1 VRNAALLSCDSEN
14 VFGTKREERDISTI
28 REVAKLS
35 GVSVATVSRVFN
47 GYADVSEATRQ
58 RVMATAKQLDYAPS
72 AAARTLVKQ
81 RSQLIGVVLYTGQEH
96 PDIQHPFF
104 QEVLVGLKH
113 GIGALGYDLLL
124 FATDLPGSS
133 RDKPH
138 SYLRRARHHRVD
150 GVVLMGVEVG
160 DSEVQKLLASPT
172 PIIGVDLDISGPRA
186 SYVTSDNVTGAR
198 LAVRHLHALGH
209 SRIATISGPP
219 GTKAGDDRMLGF
231 RGEMQA
237 LGLEVRPG
245 YEQEGDFYAETGEAG
260 MHTLLGLDPRPTAVF
275 VASDM
280 MAVGALKAIR
290 DAGVRCPEDV
300 AIVGFDDIA
309 LAPLLSPAMTT
320 VRQEAPEMGVAA
332 GRSLI
337 EMIEDPQ
344 VVAPVR
350 VLPVELVVRES
361 CGAAQ
366 PALASTG

>member
-1 VRNAALLSCDSEN
+1 M
-14 VFGTKREERDISTI
+14 
-28 REVAKLS
+28 AKLS

-47 GYADVSEATRQ
+47 GYADVSDTTRA
-58 RVMATAKQLDYAPS
+58 RVMATAKRLDYAPS
-72 AAARTLVKQ
+72 AAARTLVTQ
-81 RSQLIGVVLYTGQEH
+81 RSQLIGVILYTGHEH

-113 GIGALGYDLLL
+113 GIGVLGYDLLL
-124 FATDLPGSS
+124 FATEQPGSN
-133 RDKPH
+133 RGKPH
-138 SYLRRARHHRVD
+138 SYLRRVRHHGVD
-150 GVVLMGVEVG
+150 GVVLMGVEAD
-160 DSEVQKLLASPT
+160 DSEVQRLLASPT
-172 PIIGVDLDISGPRA
+172 PIIGVDLDIAGPRA

-198 LAVRHLHALGH
+198 LAVRHLQGLGH
-209 SRIATISGPP
+209 RRIATISGPR
-219 GTKAGDDRMLGF
+219 GTKAGDDRMLGY

-237 LGLEVRPG
+237 LGLEVPAG
-245 YEQEGDFYAETGEAG
+245 YEQEGDFYAETGEAA
-260 MHTLLGLDPRPTAVF
+260 MHVLIGLDQRPTAVF

-290 DAGVRCPEDV
+290 DAGLRCPEDIAV
-300 AIVGFDDIA
+300 IGFDDIA
-309 LAPLLSPAMTT
+309 LAGLLSPAITT

-361 CGAAQ
+361 CGAGAT
-366 PALASTG
+366 ARASTG

>member
-1 VRNAALLSCDSEN
+1 VPNPEN
-14 VFGTKREERDISTI
+14 VFGRRSVISTI

-47 GYADVSEATRQ
+47 GYADVSETTRQ
-58 RVMATAKQLDYAPS
+58 RVMATAKRLDYAPS

-81 RSQLIGVVLYTGQEH
+81 RSQLIGVILYTGQEH

-124 FATDLPGSS
+124 FATEQPGSN
-133 RDKPH
+133 RGKPH
-138 SYLRRARHHRVD
+138 SYMRRVRHHRVD
-150 GVVLMGVEVG
+150 GVVLMGVEADDPEVG
-160 DSEVQKLLASPT
+160 KLLASPT
-172 PIIGVDLDISGPRA
+172 PIIGVDIEISGPRA
-186 SYVTSDNVTGAR
+186 SYVTSDNITGAR
-198 LAVRHLHALGH
+198 LAVRHLHDLGH
-209 SRIATISGPP
+209 RRIATISGPR
-219 GTKAGDDRMLGF
+219 GMKAGGDRTLGY
-231 RGEMQA
+231 RGETQA
-237 LGLEVRPG
+237 LGLEVLPG
-245 YEQEGDFYAETGEAG
+245 YEHEGDFYAETGESG
-260 MHTLLGLDPRPTAVF
+260 MHALLQLSTPPTAVF

-290 DAGVRCPEDV
+290 DAGLRCPEDV
-300 AIVGFDDIA
+300 AIVGFDDNA
-309 LAPLLSPAMTT
+309 LAGLLSPAITT

-350 VLPVELVVRES
+350 VLPVRLVVRES
-361 CGAAQ
+361 CGGGEPPS
-366 PALASTG
+366 PARG

>member
-1 VRNAALLSCDSEN
+1 
-14 VFGTKREERDISTI
+14 
-28 REVAKLS
+28 VAKLS

-58 RVMATAKQLDYAPS
+58 RVMATAKRLDYTPS

-81 RSQLIGVVLYTGQEH
+81 RSQLIGVILYTGQEH

-124 FATDLPGSS
+124 FATEQPGSS
-133 RDKPH
+133 RDQPH
-138 SYLRRARHHRVD
+138 SYLRRVRHHSVD
-150 GVVLMGVEVG
+150 GVVLMGVEA
-160 DSEVQKLLASPT
+160 DDPEVQKLLESPT
-172 PIIGVDLDISGPRA
+172 PIIGVDIEVSGPRA

-198 LAVRHLHALGH
+198 LAIRHLHGLGH
-209 SRIATISGPP
+209 RRIATISGPR
-219 GTKAGDDRMLGF
+219 GTKAGDDRMLGY
-231 RGEMQA
+231 RGEVHA
-237 LGLEVRPG
+237 LGLEMPPG
-245 YEQEGDFYAETGEAG
+245 YEQEGDFYAETGESS
-260 MHTLLGLDPRPTAVF
+260 MHTLLALDPRPTAVF

-290 DAGVRCPEDV
+290 DADLRCPEDV
-300 AIVGFDDIA
+300 AIVGFDDNA
-309 LAPLLSPAMTT
+309 LAGLLSPAITT
-320 VRQEAPEMGVAA
+320 IRQEAPEMGVAA

-361 CGAAQ
+361 CGAALAA
-366 PALASTG
+366 PASTG